1 MSVVTTRTR
10 VTTRHEYLV
19 PQPAAY
25 GDVQEA
31 ISFAKRD
38 AQAAGQD
45 TSYTDASGTVARNGI
60 STSSPQA
67 RATMEMKF

>member
-1 MSVVTTRTR
+1 MSVVTTRTK

-31 ISFAKRD
+31 ILFAKRD
-38 AQAAGQD
+38 AQEAGKD
-45 TSYTDASGTVARNGI
+45 TTYTDAMYVTHDDENIIVYWEEAKR
-60 STSSPQA
+60 
-67 RATMEMKF
+67 